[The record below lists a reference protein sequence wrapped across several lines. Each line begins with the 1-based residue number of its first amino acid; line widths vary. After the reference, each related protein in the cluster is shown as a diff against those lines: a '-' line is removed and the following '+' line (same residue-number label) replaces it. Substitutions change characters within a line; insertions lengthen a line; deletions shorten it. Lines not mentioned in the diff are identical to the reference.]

1 MAEAERTGLPG
12 VAVQLGA
19 TTAQG
24 KAGER
29 QAAIDSAFASQC
41 VSEATAV
48 LDCDPTVCAVCDR
61 LILKPEN
68 DTRLI
73 FVEDIPDSWK
83 ERLKCPDVDLD
94 DDLAAQYA
102 CSEMHVGL
110 TGMMLSPRG
119 LVVDE
124 KYGEVQISVCNTC
137 YGPLQHVSP
146 TMAPPQLAIANF
158 NFIGQFPSYIF
169 HGETDKFLYDIEA
182 ELLSPLLEGGVR
194 HVHLDKVDDEIRNTT
209 ILKGHTFC
217 VESNLSDIADAV
229 YRAPSGMQI
238 RAHVG
243 SHLTP
248 TEKLLVRRA
257 FPFRRAVYLC
267 ALQYVS
273 KHNVK
278 LIERGLDVDLEAVGA
293 MPDDGYADVF
303 FTEEKGPEDMSNK
316 TATDISLAYMQCKAP
331 AAGSDTQH
339 MASLMDGMARVAGVP
354 VPSDDAAAPNEDT
367 SPAGLLLVRR
377 GNRYANGNNKELL
390 PLLFSAY
397 WVYGRGGPD
406 EPRLTPMSFET
417 LISRVTQLSTGQF
430 QGPQVQLSL
439 NNMRDRANVVK
450 SAYIQGRSLINVGNR
465 LMARAEAFG
474 RLDQDQLAA
483 AVKYASACA
492 HAQRTGGE
500 CTSPTQKRKKTIAA
514 PFLGFLFF

>member
-1 MAEAERTGLPG
+1 MRRRRRPDKLVDRESALQKRLAIRLAMAQAERDGLPG

-29 QAAIDSAFASQC
+29 QAAIDSAFATQC

-61 LILKPEN
+61 FILKPEN
-68 DTRLI
+68 DTRHI
-73 FVEDIPDSWK
+73 FVEDIPDPWK
-83 ERLKCPDVDLD
+83 ERLKCPDGDLD
-94 DDLAAQYA
+94 DDLAAQYE

-124 KYGEVQISVCNTC
+124 KYGEVQIGVCNTC

-169 HGETDKFLYDIEA
+169 DGETDKYLYDIEA

-194 HVHLDKVDDEIRNTT
+194 HVHLDKVDDEIRHTT

-238 RAHVG
+238 RAHIG

-257 FPFRRAVYLC
+257 FPFRRAVYLR

-293 MPDDGYADVF
+293 MPNDGCAAVQ
-303 FTEEKGPEDMSNK
+303 FTEEKGPEDMFNK
-316 TATDISLAYMQCKAP
+316 TATDISLAYMDCKAP
-331 AAGSDTQH
+331 TAGSSDTQH
-339 MASLMDGMARVAGVP
+339 MASVIDGMARVADVP
-354 VPSDDAAAPNEDT
+354 VPGDNAAAPHAYT
-367 SPAGLLLVRR
+367 SQAGLLLVRR
-377 GNRYANGNNKELL
+377 GNAYAQGTTKELL
-390 PLLFSAY
+390 PLAH

-406 EPRLTPMSFET
+406 EPRHTPMSFET
-417 LISRVTQLSTGQF
+417 LISRVTQLSGSTRNATGPELHYNS
-430 QGPQVQLSL
+430 G
-439 NNMRDRANVVK
+439 K
-450 SAYIQGRSLINVGNR
+450 SVRIGVETPRWVFEPVALRSPLR
-465 LMARAEAFG
+465 FG
-474 RLDQDQLAA
+474 
-483 AVKYASACA
+483 
-492 HAQRTGGE
+492 E
-500 CTSPTQKRKKTIAA
+500 
-514 PFLGFLFF
+514 FLVFILK